1 MPHIEPLSDDQAT
14 EAAKNL
20 FQSLE
25 SALGMVPNIF
35 RTMAHAPDV
44 LAALLNLNQ
53 AIQQELPA
61 KFRELAYLK
70 TSLLNDC
77 GY

>member
-1 MPHIEPLSDDQAT
+1 MPHIEPLSNDQAT
-14 EAAKNL
+14 EAAKSL
-20 FQSLE
+20 FQPLE

-35 RTMAHAPDV
+35 RTMAHAPNV
-44 LAALLNLNQ
+44 LGALLNLNK

-61 KFRELAYLK
+61 KFRELVYLK

>member
-1 MPHIEPLSDDQAT
+1 MPHIEPLSDDQAS

-20 FQSLE
+20 FQPLQ

-44 LAALLNLNQ
+44 LGALLNLNK
-53 AIQQELPA
+53 AIQQERPA

-70 TSLLNDC
+70 TSMLNDC

>member
-1 MPHIEPLSDDQAT
+1 MPHIEPLSDDQAS

-20 FQSLE
+20 FQPLQ

-44 LAALLNLNQ
+44 LGALLNLNK

-70 TSLLNDC
+70 SSMLNDC

>member
-14 EAAKNL
+14 EAAKSQFETL
-20 FQSLE
+20 Q

-44 LAALLNLNQ
+44 LAALLNLNN
-53 AIQQELPA
+53 AIGQELPA

-77 GY
+77 HY

>member
-1 MPHIEPLSDDQAT
+1 MAHIEPLSDENAT

-20 FQSLE
+20 FQPLQ

-44 LAALLNLNQ
+44 LAAILNLNA
-53 AIQQELPA
+53 AIQQELPE

-70 TSLLNDC
+70 TSLLNEC
-77 GY
+77 QY

>member
-1 MPHIEPLSDDQAT
+1 MPHIEPLSDDQAGD
-14 EAAKNL
+14 AARSL
-20 FQSLE
+20 FEPLQ

-35 RTMAHAPDV
+35 RTLAHAPDV
-44 LAALLNLNQ
+44 LAALLNLNK
-53 AIQQELPA
+53 AIQRELPA

-77 GY
+77 RY

>member
-1 MPHIEPLSDDQAT
+1 MPHIEPLADDQAT
-14 EAAKNL
+14 EAAKSL
-20 FQSLE
+20 FEPLQ

-35 RTMAHAPDV
+35 RTIAHAPGV
-44 LAALLNLNQ
+44 LAALLNLNK
-53 AIQQELPA
+53 AIQHELPA

-70 TSLLNDC
+70 ASLLNDC

>member
-1 MPHIEPLSDDQAT
+1 MPHIEPLSDDQAS

-20 FQSLE
+20 FQPLQ

-44 LAALLNLNQ
+44 LGALLNLNK

-61 KFRELAYLK
+61 KFRELVYLK

>member
-1 MPHIEPLSDDQAT
+1 MPHIEPLSDDQAS

-20 FQSLE
+20 FQPLQ

-44 LAALLNLNQ
+44 LGALLNLNK
-53 AIQQELPA
+53 ASQQELPA
-61 KFRELAYLK
+61 KFRELVYLK

>member
-1 MPHIEPLSDDQAT
+1 MPHIQPLSDELAS

-20 FQSLE
+20 FQPLQ

-44 LAALLNLNQ
+44 LGALLNLNK

>member
-1 MPHIEPLSDDQAT
+1 MPYIQPVSDDQAG
-14 EAAKNL
+14 EAAKSHFGPL
-20 FQSLE
+20 Q

-44 LAALLNLNQ
+44 LGALLSLNN
-53 AIQQELPA
+53 AIQQELPG

-70 TSLLNDC
+70 TSLVNQC
-77 GY
+77 EY

>member
-1 MPHIEPLSDDQAT
+1 MPHIEPLSDDQAS
-14 EAAKNL
+14 EAAKSL
-20 FQSLE
+20 FEPLQ

-44 LAALLNLNQ
+44 LSALLNLNK
-53 AIQQELPA
+53 AIGQELPD

-70 TSLLNDC
+70 TSLINDC

>member
-1 MPHIEPLSDDQAT
+1 MPHIEPLSDDQAA
-14 EAAKNL
+14 EAAKTL
-20 FQSLE
+20 FQPLQ
-25 SALGMVPNIF
+25 SAFGMVPNIF

-44 LAALLNLNQ
+44 LAALLNLNN
-53 AIQQELPA
+53 AIQQKLPA

-77 GY
+77 RY

>member
-1 MPHIEPLSDDQAT
+1 MPHIKPLSDDQAS
-14 EAAKNL
+14 EAAKSL
-20 FQSLE
+20 FQPLQ

-44 LAALLNLNQ
+44 LGALLNLNK

-61 KFRELAYLK
+61 KFRELVYLK

>member
-14 EAAKNL
+14 EAAKSL
-20 FQSLE
+20 FEPLE
-25 SALGMVPNIF
+25 SDLGMVPNIF

-44 LAALLNLNQ
+44 LSALLNLNK
-53 AIQQELPA
+53 AIGQELPD

>member
-1 MPHIEPLSDDQAT
+1 MPHIKPLSDEQAS

-20 FQSLE
+20 FQPLQ

-44 LAALLNLNQ
+44 LGALLNLNK

>member
-1 MPHIEPLSDDQAT
+1 MPHIEPLSDDQAS

-20 FQSLE
+20 FQPLQ

-44 LAALLNLNQ
+44 LGALLNLNE

-70 TSLLNDC
+70 SSMLNDC

>member
-1 MPHIEPLSDDQAT
+1 MPHLEPLSDDQAS
-14 EAAKNL
+14 EAAKSL
-20 FQSLE
+20 FQPLQ

-35 RTMAHAPDV
+35 RTMAHAPNV
-44 LAALLNLNQ
+44 LGALLNLNK
-53 AIQQELPA
+53 AVQQELPA